1 MNKKFLKK
9 FVLFVAC
16 FLFLAVFSFQIAVA
30 ALVVWSG
37 QTPDISTFNLKIKE
51 IKGNEIIG
59 EFSVVNREDYYLS
72 DLNYEIK
79 LFKGNSYADFELMD
93 VMIDKEIFFVAPGD
107 TVTKTFKYTYPK
119 NITAGDYI
127 LRAQVMT
134 SRGRELPWD
143 DLIIQLSG
151 ENKFLDIL
159 SEYSKVIVD
168 VPIKPQK
175 FESNAST
182 TNQSAPA
189 PINGSEQES
198 NNSITS
204 SSTDGA
210 ASGAG
215 EPGEIQIEEGSSI
228 LKSNNPGGE
237 TMEEPSG
244 NNVLT
249 PPLVTRPSTQKATPP
264 SDVVILQPIKGR
276 TEYKPNPEGL
286 VIEGDA
292 PLVVG
297 EGGGRQVATP
307 LEGILVSAGD
317 NIYAYL
323 KVNNPGEA
331 TTVKPHIKIFNR
343 QTNMS
348 IAKEYD
354 DAEITFAKGET
365 KEISL
370 TLPKLEKP
378 ESYLAE
384 VKFYKNNEQVSGVQ
398 YFRWVIRGLG
408 GKILYVKA
416 DKDYYNAGDSI
427 NLKIQIAGPAD
438 TSNPGM
444 GQLEVSVNRKI
455 GGNIAKV
462 SQEVPLGQGVFL
474 ADISIP
480 VKSDIVAPVI
490 NVKLM
495 KDGQILD
502 EQNINLPVFSQEAKK
517 IKQTQTIVIVAVI
530 AIILLLIIITVWIFY
545 KRKHKGGIQSK
556 TLLVILLIVVSFF
569 VPFLSNADSFT
580 EFVIWARQVQENFR
594 DHLASFAGEFP
605 GLLQSC
611 ADGDAAII
619 QVSPNGKIP
628 ISGDMTSE
636 LCVNSVSPVN
646 MQYTLSPNPG
656 IGCAGYNNFVSGN
669 SIDPDDVYSQDA
681 LTDVKGNTTLEFHH
695 QLQLPVNIPCG
706 IYNLN
711 VHWEMPVY
719 EKGSSTPIQT
729 DIGDKDLIVI
739 VGRAGACGSANGVV
753 SYSAPI
759 SNLCADGRASNVANI
774 DNNWLW
780 TCDTDDQC
788 GGPDAQCSAPRVAV
802 SVECGTNADGAART
816 KTYPANAT
824 SFTGTFCTNGV
835 IPNPSNPP
843 FPTSVNPTTTWTC
856 PGSPSVECRAVI
868 SGGSCL

>member
-1 MNKKFLKK
+1 MKNIKFNLI
-9 FVLFVAC
+9 LFVAII
-16 FLFLAVFSFQIAVA
+16 LVAVFGLQFASA
-30 ALVVWSG
+30 ALVVWSNES
-37 QTPDISTFNLKIKE
+37 PDISTFNLEVKE
-51 IKGNEIIG
+51 TNGNELTG
-59 EFSVVNREDYYLS
+59 EFTITNREDYYLS

-79 LFKGNSYADFELMD
+79 LFKGNSYSDFKLMD
-93 VMIDKEIFFVAPGD
+93 VLVNKEIFFVAPRD
-107 TVTKTFKYTYPK
+107 TITKTFKYTYPK

-175 FESNAST
+175 FENNAST

-189 PINGSEQES
+189 PINESEQES
-198 NNSITS
+198 NNSRTS
-204 SSTDGA
+204 SSSSEA
-210 ASGAG
+210 APSVG
-215 EPGEIQIEEGSSI
+215 EPDIDLPE
-228 LKSNNPGGE
+228 
-237 TMEEPSG
+237 
-244 NNVLT
+244 NVLT
-249 PPLVTRPSTQKATPP
+249 PPLVTKPSTQKVTPS

-286 VIEGDA
+286 IIEGDA

-317 NIYAYL
+317 DIYAYL

-331 TTVKPHIKIFNR
+331 ITVKPHIKIFNR

-384 VKFYKNNEQVSGVQ
+384 VKFYKNNEQVSGIQ
-398 YFRWVIRGLG
+398 YFRWVVRGLG

-462 SQEVPLGQGVFL
+462 SQEVPLGQGVFS

-480 VKSDIVAPVI
+480 VKLDVVAPVI

-502 EQNINLPVFSQEAKK
+502 EQNINLPVFSKEAKK
-517 IKQTQTIVIVAVI
+517 IKQTQIIVIVAVV
-530 AIILLLIIITVWIFY
+530 AVILLLIIITIWIFY
-545 KRKHKGGIQSK
+545 KRKYKGSIQTK
-556 TLLVILLIVVSFF
+556 KFLLILVISLSFF
-569 VPFLSNADSFT
+569 VPILSNAAFT
-580 EFVIWARQVQENFR
+580 EFEIWSNQVQENFR
-594 DHLASFAGEFP
+594 QHLKDV
-605 GLLQSC
+605 
-611 ADGDAAII
+611 ADAFWGSMNLFEVC
-619 QVSPNGKIP
+619 VSPDNYVTQVQPNGVLP
-628 ISGDMTSE
+628 INGDMVSD
-636 LCVNSVSPVN
+636 LCVNSVNPVD
-646 MQYTLSPNPG
+646 MQHTLTPK
-656 IGCAGYNNFVSGN
+656 AGPECVTFNN
-669 SIDPDDVYSQDA
+669 SISGGSHDSNDIYSWPIVEV
-681 LTDVKGNTTLEFHH
+681 DVKGNTTLEFHH
-695 QLQLPVNIPCG
+695 QLQMPVNIPCG
-706 IYNLN
+706 VYNLN
-711 VHWEMPVY
+711 THWEMPVY

-729 DIGDKDLIVI
+729 DVGDKDITVI
-739 VGRAGACGSANGVV
+739 VGRAGVCGSANGVI
-753 SYSAPI
+753 STTAPT
-759 SNLCADGRASNVANI
+759 SNLCADGRASNVASI
-774 DNNWLW
+774 ENNWRW
-780 TCDTDDQC
+780 TCDTSDQC
-788 GGPDAQCSAPRVAV
+788 AGPDAECSAPKVAV
-802 SVECGTNADGAART
+802 TVECGANA
-816 KTYPANAT
+816 KTYLATDT
-824 SFTGTFCTNGV
+824 SFKGDFCTNGV
-835 IPNPSNPP
+835 ISNPSNPP
-843 FPTSVNPTTTWTC
+843 FPTSVNPTTTWIC